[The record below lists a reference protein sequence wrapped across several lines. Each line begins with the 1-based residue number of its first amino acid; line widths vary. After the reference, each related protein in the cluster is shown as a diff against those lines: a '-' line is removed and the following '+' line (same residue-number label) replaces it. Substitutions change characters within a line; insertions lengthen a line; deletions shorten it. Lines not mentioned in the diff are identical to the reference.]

1 MSPLAR
7 GLRIVAIGGGT
18 GLESLLRGLKVYL
31 DRNRVKKGLPY
42 LESLTAIVTVAD
54 DGGKSGKLIDEFG
67 ILPPGDIRG
76 SLAALSDEEGLI
88 SKLFR
93 LRLTGG
99 GELGGHSFGNLFLTA
114 LIQMNNGNF
123 LKAIKDASKV
133 LRVEGVILP
142 ATLDNVILCAELED
156 GRILKG
162 EAEITNVNHAPIRK
176 IFFSKRENKGDGGKP
191 EEYLAHPLREATNAI
206 LSSDAIVIGPGG
218 LYTSVIPNLLV
229 KGISRAVFNSKAR
242 KIYIG
247 NIMTQ
252 AGRTT
257 GYSLSDHIRKLMEF
271 GGFRLD
277 YVLVNNRKIPS
288 EIMKKYEQEG
298 STQLFFDP
306 EKSDVSSVV
315 KFSNGDHITLVEGTI
330 IIEAPLV
337 KEVEEESIR
346 KIDDKEEVE
355 KKVVIRHDHE
365 KLANVLMDI
374 LESI

>member
-1 MSPLAR
+1 MSPIAR
-7 GLRIVAIGGGT
+7 GLRLVAIGGGT

-31 DRNRVKKGLPY
+31 DRNRIKKGLPY

-76 SLAALSDEEGLI
+76 SLASLSDEEDLI

-142 ATLDNVILCAELED
+142 ATLDNVILCAQLED
-156 GRILKG
+156 GKIIMG
-162 EAEITNVNHAPIRK
+162 ESEITNANHAPIK
-176 IFFSKRENKGDGGKP
+176 KVFFSERENKGNNSKP
-191 EEYLAHPLREATNAI
+191 EAYMARPLREATNAI
-206 LSSDAIVIGPGG
+206 LSSDMIVIGPGG

-229 KGISRAVFNSKAR
+229 KGISKAVANSKAR

-252 AGRTT
+252 KGRTS
-257 GYSLSDHIRKLMEF
+257 GYSLSDHIRKIMEV

-277 YVLVNNRKIPS
+277 YVLVNNRKIS
-288 EIMKKYEQEG
+288 DDIMKKYEEEG

-306 EKSDVSSVV
+306 NKSDVSSVV

-330 IIEAPLV
+330 IIEAPLA
-337 KEVEEESIR
+337 KEVVEESIK
-346 KIDDKEEVE
+346 KIGDVEEVE
-355 KKVVIRHDHE
+355 SKVVIRHDPD
-365 KLANVLMDI
+365 KLAVALMDI
-374 LESI
+374 FESI